1 MSTIYWANLLHFY
14 QPPIQL
20 PEILRKVVDESYRP
34 LIRVFREHPEAKVN
48 VNINGVLTEMLYES
62 GYQDVIDGLRELGER
77 GQVEFVGSAKY
88 HPILPLIPED
98 EQRRQI
104 RRNHLTNRH
113 FFGDAYQPQ
122 GFFPPEMCY
131 DRSFLDPILDLGHRW
146 VIMSGV
152 ACPADWPIDRV
163 YSAKSEDGHEV
174 GVVFR
179 DDVLSNKISFQDI
192 DGRGFV
198 QHLREAHGDGERDM
212 YIVTAMDAETF
223 GHHIE
228 NWDQLFLA
236 EAYDA
241 VSPPYESVVQA
252 RSLASSTQRLLT
264 MTEEAP
270 ATERVTTATI
280 SEVVGRFPAGG
291 VVDPRPASWS
301 TTHDDLAAGVP
312 YPLWQAPGNYIH
324 KLQWEHVDIALALVE
339 TAQSVADT
347 EVSERHAQI
356 ARGLMDQALHSCQF
370 WWASRRPH
378 WDINMIARGLNQQ
391 GDVVLNAFRAINLSG
406 ASEELKRDAYYKVV
420 AARDM
425 RAKIRDQLFWD

>member
-1 MSTIYWANLLHFY
+1 MSTIYWSNLLHFY

-20 PEILRKVVDESYRP
+20 PEILRKIVDESYRP
-34 LIRVFREHPEAKVN
+34 LIAVFDEHPQARVT

-62 GYQDVIDGLRELGER
+62 GYQDVIDGLRRLAER

-88 HPILPLIPED
+88 HAILPLIPAE

-104 RRNHLTNRH
+104 RRNHLTNKH
-113 FFGDAYQPQ
+113 FFGDAYHPR

-131 DRSFLDPILDLGHRW
+131 DRSFLDAMLDLGHEW
-146 VIMSGV
+146 LIMSGV
-152 ACPADWPIDRV
+152 ACPVDWPLDRI
-163 YSAKSEDGHEV
+163 YQTKSPGGHDV

-198 QHLREAHGDGERDM
+198 EHLRSAHGDDRDM

-236 EAYDA
+236 EAYEA

-264 MTEEAP
+264 LTEEETAQD
-270 ATERVTTATI
+270 RVLSVTI
-280 SEVVGRFPAGG
+280 SELFDRFPSGG
-291 VVDPRPASWS
+291 VIDPRPASWS

-339 TAQSVADT
+339 IAQAVADT
-347 EVSERHAQI
+347 PVSERHAEI

-391 GDVVLNAFRAINLSG
+391 GDVVLNAFRAINLST
-406 ASEELKRDAYYKVV
+406 APEERKRDAYYKVV
-420 AARDM
+420 AARDL